1 MCIYGNEGSLYCLT
15 SHYHG
20 CLPFVCKLCVCVRA
34 CMCVCVCACACVC
47 VHAHVHRDTKIM
59 AVVHIMASLSGTR
72 PLGVTL

>member
-1 MCIYGNEGSLYCLT
+1 MYIYGNEGSLYCLT

-20 CLPFVCKLCVCVRA
+20 CLPFVCKLCVCVR
-34 CMCVCVCACACVC
+34 VCVSCAC